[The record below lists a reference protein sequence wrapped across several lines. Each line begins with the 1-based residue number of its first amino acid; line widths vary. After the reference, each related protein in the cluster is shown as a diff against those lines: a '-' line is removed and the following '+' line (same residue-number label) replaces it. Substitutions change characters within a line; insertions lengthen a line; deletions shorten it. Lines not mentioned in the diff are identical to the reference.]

1 MDVIKTLK
9 DIIVFT
15 QKSNDIEMTQKLISI
30 QQEVI
35 DMEDQIYKLK
45 TENRELKEK
54 INKRDEVER
63 YRNIPIITLKE
74 DSPKILY
81 CANCYGSD
89 NKLIQLQVHDID
101 HCYCRNCKDQFFI
114 HNSPD
119 AEKIKEKIEKC

>member
-1 MDVIKTLK
+1 MEVIKTLK
-9 DIIVFT
+9 DIIAFA
-15 QKSNDIEMTQKLISI
+15 QKSNDIEMTQKLISV

-35 DMEDQIYKLK
+35 DMEEQIYNLK
-45 TENRELKEK
+45 SENRVLKEK
-54 INKRDEVER
+54 INKKNEVER
-63 YRNIPIITLKE
+63 YRNIPIITLKK

-101 HCYCRNCKDQFFI
+101 HCYCRNCKDQFYI

-119 AEKIKEKIEKC
+119 AEIIREKIEKC

>member
-1 MDVIKTLK
+1 MEVIKTLK
-9 DIIVFT
+9 DIITFA
-15 QKSNDIEMTQKLISI
+15 QKSNDIEMTQKLISV

-35 DMEDQIYKLK
+35 DMEEQIYNLK
-45 TENRELKEK
+45 SENRVLKEK
-54 INKRDEVER
+54 INKKNEVER
-63 YRNIPIITLKE
+63 YRNIPIITLKK

-101 HCYCRNCKDQFFI
+101 HCYCRNCKDQFYI

-119 AEKIKEKIEKC
+119 AEIIREKIEKC

>member
-9 DIIVFT
+9 DIILFT
-15 QKSNDIEMTQKLISI
+15 LKSNDIEMTQKLISI

-45 TENRELKEK
+45 TENRELKER

-74 DSPKILY
+74 DSHKILY
-81 CANCYGSD
+81 CANCYVSD